1 MQVTHP
7 VIPNPTEPDLTRAQ
21 RVSIAHSVEINS
33 QRTTNMNTQTK
44 TWIRTAVV
52 AGIIAWPAVET
63 FRLIATQQK
72 LAEAETLQRSVQT
85 KVETARTKHVQVAG
99 SGDATAAPD
108 TK

>member
-44 TWIRTAVV
+44 TWIRTTVV

-72 LAEAETLQRSVQT
+72 LAEAETLQHSVQAR
-85 KVETARTKHVQVAG
+85 VETARTKHVQVAG